1 MCIALALYIDYA
13 FDVGEAWQL
22 SGISAICEMRLK
34 LGAGG
39 AAGGGLAEGF
49 DAVGRGDA
57 GDEARGVGGDDGD
70 RAVEVQ

>member
-1 MCIALALYIDYA
+1 MSNSYLL
-13 FDVGEAWQL
+13 VEVRGPPLREAWQL

-49 DAVGRGDA
+49 DAVGCGDA
-57 GDEARGVGGDDGD
+57 GDEARGVGDDDGD